1 MAVPNPQDELTRL
14 ERLLAKGLPPVVLV
28 TGPSDFFRAA
38 AVDRLLTAVPPDAE
52 LRTVDA
58 VEERAGGGGGGGGED
73 DDADDD
79 GDEAVAEDGG
89 AAALAACPEL
99 QDLRGGGLFARRAF
113 VVVRRGTNWW
123 KKHAVTLAGQ
133 VARIASGC
141 GFVLEA
147 AKLDKRKKLAA
158 GLVKSLGESGNVFD
172 FRDLYDL
179 PYDRTRSPVEG
190 ELCKWVVARSTQLGV
205 ALRPDAAWLLI
216 AQVGKGP
223 AELVAELERLV
234 DQFGADKKRPPLLPA
249 ALRGKVTCSFE
260 STPFELADAV
270 LGDDR
275 RAAFRSV
282 RAMFDRG
289 VRGKDGKAMDPGGL
303 LPFATSWLFQQLANT
318 YEGRVLLDEGVAAR
332 DLAAR
337 LGVRQFQDRFVASV
351 QRHALPKLRRGIMA
365 LHACQRA
372 SRLTAESPDVLL
384 DRFLMQWFD
393 GTPIPTAEEFDL

>member
-172 FRDLYDL
+172 FRY
-179 PYDRTRSPVEG
+179 RMG
-190 ELCKWVVARSTQLGV
+190 VARSTSPTGPFTKKSAPILASS
-205 ALRPDAAWLLI
+205 ALWA
-216 AQVGKGP
+216 GP
-223 AELVAELERLV
+223 GHGSV
-234 DQFGADKKRPPLLPA
+234 
-249 ALRGKVTCSFE
+249 
-260 STPFELADAV
+260 
-270 LGDDR
+270 
-275 RAAFRSV
+275 V
-282 RAMFDRG
+282 RAH
-289 VRGKDGKAMDPGGL
+289 GKDL
-303 LPFATSWLFQQLANT
+303 LVHHAW
-318 YEGRVLLDEGVAAR
+318 
-332 DLAAR
+332 
-337 LGVRQFQDRFVASV
+337 
-351 QRHALPKLRRGIMA
+351 HALP
-365 LHACQRA
+365 
-372 SRLTAESPDVLL
+372 
-384 DRFLMQWFD
+384 D
-393 GTPIPTAEEFDL
+393 GTPDGERGRVALITPIEWKDGWPVLGAGTPSDTAIAYP